1 MSEAYRIKKFHHVTV
16 AKHDR
21 LRDEKLVPLLD
32 KLADKHIMNEDFD
45 DLLSSTEAM
54 SLHIEDFDNLEDWL
68 GVIQNMLEGDWL
80 IYYKNSEHPVY
91 LMKFKRYSYQPH
103 KHLYVKH
110 FGELSHVFEVKQS
123 DLPEEVLTPLLAAN
137 HLETLP
143 LSVSNMLDKYEVLAL
158 AMEQEATRQKQNEE
172 ESKPR
177 TKVKRGR
184 PSKHGEVIVTRAAY
198 KNLDGIITSE
208 N

>member
-1 MSEAYRIKKFHHVTV
+1 MSEAYRITKFHHVTV

-21 LRDEKLVPLLD
+21 LLREKLVPLLD
-32 KLADKHIMNEDFD
+32 KLADKHIMNEDYD
-45 DLLSSTEAM
+45 DLLSSDEAM
-54 SLHIEDFDNLEDWL
+54 ALHLDDFDNLEDWL

-110 FGELSHVFEVKQS
+110 FGELSHVFEVKVD
-123 DLPEEVLTPLLAAN
+123 DLPQGILEPLLEAK

-143 LSVSNMLDKYEVLAL
+143 LSVSSLLDKYEVLAL
-158 AMEQEATRQKQNEE
+158 ALEEQEKQKKK
-172 ESKPR
+172 ESDDNQPR
-177 TKVKRGR
+177 TKLRRGR
-184 PSKHGEVIVTRAAY
+184 PSKHGEVIVTRKAY
-198 KNLDGIITSE
+198 KNDIITSE